1 MNDSSIAHDTILEL
15 RAMYR
20 DDAAA
25 RALFDWAAA
34 RKNDASET
42 SVTYLAQKAETSE
55 AIATKLARR
64 LDDLGCGD
72 YIVGRRGGTS
82 RIVWA
87 YSLKSIGKAAKSEQG
102 EAAVLEPKDPDLA
115 AESVEDRGSVDAPLT
130 IAQAKKRL
138 AIALGVSPE
147 SIEIVVRA

>member
-1 MNDSSIAHDTILEL
+1 MANDIAHDTILEL
-15 RAMYR
+15 RTMFR
-20 DDAAA
+20 DDPAA
-25 RALFDWAAA
+25 RALFEWAAA

-42 SVTYLAQKAETSE
+42 SIAYLAQRAETTE
-55 AIATKLARR
+55 ANATKLARR
-64 LDDLGCGD
+64 LDELGCGE

-82 RIVWA
+82 RIVWD
-87 YSLKSIGKAAKSEQG
+87 YSLKSIGKAAKSHQG
-102 EAAVLEPKDPDLA
+102 ESAVLEPKDPDLA
-115 AESVEDRGSVDAPLT
+115 AESVEDRGSAEAPLT

>member
-1 MNDSSIAHDTILEL
+1 MTDNLAHDTLLEL

-34 RKNDASET
+34 RKNDASQT
-42 SVTYLAQKAETSE
+42 LVPYLAQKAETSE
-55 AIATKLARR
+55 ANATKLARR
-64 LDDLGCGD
+64 LEDLGYGD

-87 YSLKSIGKAAKSEQG
+87 YSLKSIGKAAKSDQS
-102 EAAVLEPKDPDLA
+102 EAAVLEPKDPELA
-115 AESVEDRGSVDAPLT
+115 AESVEDRGSADAPLT
-130 IAQAKKRL
+130 IPQAKKRL
-138 AIALGVSPE
+138 AMALDVSPE

>member
-1 MNDSSIAHDTILEL
+1 MTDIAHDTILEL
-15 RAMYR
+15 RAMFR
-20 DDAAA
+20 GDTAAK
-25 RALFDWAAA
+25 ALFEWAAA

-42 SVTYLAQKAETSE
+42 SIAYLAQKAGTSE
-55 AIATKLARR
+55 ANATKLARR
-64 LDDLGCGD
+64 LDELGCGD

-87 YSLKSIGKAAKSEQG
+87 VSLKSIGKAAQSDQG
-102 EAAVLEPKDPDLA
+102 EAAVLEPKDPDLV
-115 AESVEDRGSVDAPLT
+115 AESVEDRGGGDTPLT

-138 AIALGVSPE
+138 ALALGVSPE